1 MNSTQHGHPRFPRWR
16 PSAGTWRGLARWL
29 LPTPGSLIL
38 IASLIWGQS
47 AGALPLVRQAVPAS
61 PSTTTVHYQGRLA
74 DSGGEPLE
82 GPVDLQFAL
91 YASDTEGEPIWG
103 PELHE
108 DVPVED
114 GLFTVN
120 LGGPTGG
127 LPLSLLGGSLWL
139 EVIVE
144 GEALSPRQ
152 QLGAVPYAMQALT
165 VPDGAITSEKLALT
179 HWRLRDEAELS
190 WQTALD
196 GQFVAVPG
204 LGFSY
209 TAPVDGAILLSL
221 TTALQHTTAGAEA
234 QCGVGVDGENPT
246 ARGAVYLPAA
256 GHDNSCSVQFLQP
269 VSAGQ
274 TYDFDLMVLNAT
286 PGSLTVRK
294 GEFTQLTAVFFGSP

>member
-1 MNSTQHGHPRFPRWR
+1 MNSTQHRHPRFPRWH
-16 PSAGTWRGLARWL
+16 PPAGTWRGLARWL

-47 AGALPLVRQAVPAS
+47 VGALPLVRQAAPAS

-74 DSGGEPLE
+74 DSGGL
-82 GPVDLQFAL
+82 PVDGLVELQFAL
-91 YASDTEGEPIWG
+91 YASDTDEAPLWG
-103 PELHE
+103 PELHT

-114 GLFTVN
+114 GLFAVN

-179 HWRLRDEAELS
+179 HWRLRDDAELS

-196 GQFVAVPG
+196 GEFVPVPG
-204 LGFSY
+204 LNFSY
-209 TAPVDGAILLSL
+209 SAPVDGVVLLNL
-221 TTALQHTTAGAEA
+221 TTALEHSVPGAEA

-246 ARGAVYLPAA
+246 ARGTVYLPAA
-256 GHDNSCSVQFLQP
+256 GRANSCSVQFLQP
-269 VSAGQ
+269 LSAGE
-274 TYDFDLMVLNAT
+274 THEFAPMVYNAT
-286 PGSLTVRK
+286 PGTLTVRK